1 MLVKDLIAVPKL
13 FLPFYRIRA
22 FRLSL
27 AICFCIWLGAR
38 MNLSD
43 ENALALFI
51 TPLLMAISDRTTSIL
66 LRLKML
72 SVVWSG
78 LFIMTLGVA
87 FFCHTILGIILFM
100 FVLVRAAY
108 YFSFRFPPKNLFF
121 TIVLLG
127 FSFFLP
133 LNLNLDTVP
142 YFLFWMFIGGL
153 VYVSSLL
160 LGYLIYLYFSGNRAL
175 NWANFFYLDPEH
187 GTFYPSYFLASR
199 EEARMRRQD
208 EGRDERKYILSHPYR
223 LALSMLMA
231 FLSSLYLDAQNEYW
245 IMMTVILIHNPSSR
259 ITAGLPRIMKRFF
272 GTILGLGV
280 MYVLG
285 IYTWDISLVLAL
297 IFLCVFFIFLS
308 IQDNYFFAV
317 IFITMMVL
325 SVMKIRGNLFQEV
338 LFERLLDTVLAIVL
352 VLLCHFIVLLFARVL
367 ERFKPVS

>member
-1 MLVKDLIAVPKL
+1 
-13 FLPFYRIRA
+13 
-22 FRLSL
+22 
-27 AICFCIWLGAR
+27 

-72 SVVWSG
+72 GVVWSG
-78 LFIMTLGVA
+78 MFIMTLGVA

-175 NWANFFYLDPEH
+175 NWANFFEYCHSFKQKISEGSHFFPDWESPP
-187 GTFYPSYFLASR
+187 TFMFTNLTQTR
-199 EEARMRRQD
+199 
-208 EGRDERKYILSHPYR
+208 H
-223 LALSMLMA
+223 
-231 FLSSLYLDAQNEYW
+231 
-245 IMMTVILIHNPSSR
+245 
-259 ITAGLPRIMKRFF
+259 
-272 GTILGLGV
+272 
-280 MYVLG
+280 
-285 IYTWDISLVLAL
+285 L
-297 IFLCVFFIFLS
+297 IFDSYSL
-308 IQDNYFFAV
+308 
-317 IFITMMVL
+317 
-325 SVMKIRGNLFQEV
+325 
-338 LFERLLDTVLAIVL
+338 
-352 VLLCHFIVLLFARVL
+352 
-367 ERFKPVS
+367 